1 MGYINCKK
9 KFKYLSGRTNLERKI
24 KTIRD
29 FQIFFKNILYV
40 SPRTMIRHSWLILP
54 TSRNGP

>member
-9 KFKYLSGRTNLERKI
+9 KFKYLSGGTNLERKI

-29 FQIFFKNILYV
+29 FQIFFKKILYV
-40 SPRTMIRHSWLILP
+40 SPHTMIRHSWLNLP
-54 TSRNGP
+54 TSQNEP